1 MVLNLHYLYVLLRK
15 GSGLKHIQHKNDWLV
30 YEFKPYFFFAIG
42 ALSILLKRN
51 VALSSGQTF
60 IAFVSIATLF
70 LAGAY
75 ILMVRSDYRVRASRK

>member
-1 MVLNLHYLYVLLRK
+1 M
-15 GSGLKHIQHKNDWLV
+15 KHIQHKNDWLV
-30 YEFKPYFFFAIG
+30 YEFKPYFFFVIG
-42 ALSILLKRN
+42 LLSLILKKN
-51 VALSSGQTF
+51 VTLSSGQTF